1 MFTVLSDSSAR
12 ESPEYFWW
20 MLYLYMLP
28 IATKFTVS
36 LQRLQRIRMT
46 GLVHESPVSS
56 LVLPVLMT
64 IIFIVIITAIVI
76 TIIDTFAFTIITA
89 MHQGADETHP
99 VRPREARSR
108 SKPDPEGSFFKG
120 CLDTKMILIW
130 LLLTSVLCP
139 P

>member
-20 MLYLYMLP
+20 MLYLFMLP

-64 IIFIVIITAIVI
+64 IIVIISAIVI
-76 TIIDTFAFTIITA
+76 AIIDTFASTIITA
-89 MHQGADETHP
+89 IHQGADETHP

-120 CLDTKMILIW
+120 CLDTKMILTW

>member
-64 IIFIVIITAIVI
+64 IILIVIITAIVI
-76 TIIDTFAFTIITA
+76 AIIDTFAFTIIIA
-89 MHQGADETHP
+89 IHQGADETHP
-99 VRPREARSR
+99 VRP
-108 SKPDPEGSFFKG
+108 
-120 CLDTKMILIW
+120 
-130 LLLTSVLCP
+130 
-139 P
+139 

>member
-1 MFTVLSDSSAR
+1 
-12 ESPEYFWW
+12 
-20 MLYLYMLP
+20 MLYLFMLP

-64 IIFIVIITAIVI
+64 IIVIITAIVI
-76 TIIDTFAFTIITA
+76 AIDTFAFTIIITIY
-89 MHQGADETHP
+89 QGADETHP
-99 VRPREARSR
+99 VRSREARSR
-108 SKPDPEGSFFKG
+108 SKPNPEGSFFKG

-130 LLLTSVLCP
+130 LLLTSVLCSP
-139 P
+139 RWNMRTLASPTTWSCDWYQN